1 MYIDIFIGDLH
12 PLTVGTLPG
21 AQLRGWEA
29 CEGQCAVQLSG
40 AAVVAEER
48 GLGVW
53 HRMPIE
59 REMPAG
65 RVARERPGQ

>member
-1 MYIDIFIGDLH
+1 MYIDICIGDLH
-12 PLTVGTLPG
+12 PLTVGILPG
-21 AQLRGWEA
+21 AQLCGWEA
-29 CEGQCAVQLSG
+29 SKGQSAFQLAG
-40 AAVVAEER
+40 VAVVAEER